1 MPREIKDK
9 DEFTKL
15 LNKATEI
22 RVVRSGD
29 DAKVKLRT
37 DSVLY
42 TFKTTS
48 EEADSL
54 TKGTKTP
61 VQEINQTK

>member
-1 MPREIKDK
+1 VPRELKSK
-9 DEFTKL
+9 DEFEKL
-15 LNKATEI
+15 LERAAEI

-37 DSVLY
+37 KEGLF

-48 EEADSL
+48 EEADAL
-54 TKGTKTP
+54 VKGTKTP
-61 VQEINQTK
+61 IVEH

>member
-1 MPREIKDK
+1 VPREIKDK

-15 LNKATEI
+15 LDKATEI

-37 DSVLY
+37 ETALY

-48 EEADSL
+48 EEVDSL
-54 TKGTKTP
+54 TKGVKTP
-61 VQEINQTK
+61 IQEIGQRK

>member
-9 DEFTKL
+9 EEFTKL
-15 LNKATEI
+15 LDRATEI
-22 RVVRSGD
+22 RIVRSGE

-37 DSVLY
+37 ETTLY

-48 EEADSL
+48 EEVDSL
-54 TKGTKTP
+54 TKGLKTP
-61 VQEINQTK
+61 IQEIGQTK

>member
-9 DEFTKL
+9 EEFTKL
-15 LNKATEI
+15 LDRASEI
-22 RVVRSGD
+22 RIVRSGD

-37 DSVLY
+37 YDALY

-48 EEADSL
+48 EEADAL
-54 TKGTKTP
+54 TKGLKTP
-61 VQEINQTK
+61 IQEIGQKK

>member
-9 DEFTKL
+9 EEFEKL
-15 LNKATEI
+15 LDKATEI
-22 RVVRSGD
+22 RIVRSGD

-37 DSVLY
+37 GTVLY

-61 VQEINQTK
+61 IQEIGQTK